1 VMVSVVKRES
11 VTVEFVE
18 LSFKDQFISRSDM
31 WRLKQHL
38 VNSCVYLNK
47 TITFAGMRV
56 SVAHTYSDP
65 LPPSLTTSLSLSRVT
80 GGGERS
86 ADERAIATLGLHR

>member
-1 VMVSVVKRES
+1 MVSVVKRES

-56 SVAHTYSDP
+56 SVAHTYGDP
-65 LPPSLTTSLSLSRVT
+65 LSHPRSQPLSLSCDR
-80 GGGERS
+80 RW
-86 ADERAIATLGLHR
+86 

>member
-1 VMVSVVKRES
+1 MQISVRENIAGILEHSSWNNVMVSVVKRES

-56 SVAHTYSDP
+56 RHCIY
-65 LPPSLTTSLSLSRVT
+65 
-80 GGGERS
+80 
-86 ADERAIATLGLHR
+86 TLRN

>member
-1 VMVSVVKRES
+1 MVSVVKRES

-56 SVAHTYSDP
+56 SVAHTYGDP
-65 LPPSLTTSLSLSRVT
+65 SPTLAHNHSLSRVT
-80 GGGERS
+80 GGCERF